1 MSLILKQLF
10 KKENNLKV
18 HNSTK
23 PSESEMT
30 NENYTAWL
38 RARIQIERDIKKL
51 KDRIRETRSHGNS
64 NNNNYQIPPIFSVIF
79 LDPIVVNINDETDF
93 EFIQWYENAS
103 IMERSDI
110 LKKYIIDGYTKNK

>member
-10 KKENNLKV
+10 KKESNLKI

-30 NENYTAWL
+30 NENYTSWL

-51 KDRIRETRSHGNS
+51 KDRIHDKDKGKDTD
-64 NNNNYQIPPIFSVIF
+64 YQIPPIFSVIF

-103 IMERSDI
+103 TMERSDM

>member
-10 KKENNLKV
+10 KKESNLKI
-18 HNSTK
+18 HNNTK

-38 RARIQIERDIKKL
+38 RARIQIESDIKKL
-51 KDRIRETRSHGNS
+51 KDRIHYKGKDTD
-64 NNNNYQIPPIFSVIF
+64 YQIPPIFSVIF
-79 LDPIVVNINDETDF
+79 LDPIVVDINDETDF

-103 IMERSDI
+103 TMERSDI

>member
-10 KKENNLKV
+10 KKESNLKI

-30 NENYTAWL
+30 NENYAAWL
-38 RARIQIERDIKKL
+38 KARIQIERDIKKL
-51 KDRIRETRSHGNS
+51 KDRIHDNK
-64 NNNNYQIPPIFSVIF
+64 NNGYKIPPIFSVIF

-103 IMERSDI
+103 TMERSDM